1 MDIRSHIMRF
11 RTNRKNHNRSNPLG
25 MIGLLIALLISMI
38 AAGGVIFG
46 VYLYSEITDN
56 LPPPVML
63 ERLLDPPDGSLL
75 EPTKI
80 FDKTGEAVLWQFE
93 NPLVEYRR
101 YLNITDG
108 SMLFYQE
115 VSRNLINAFLAA
127 QDPEYFNKPETFL
140 VGIWDNQADPIPEK
154 MVEELLLWNETDHP
168 YREIRINLL
177 ADQIVG
183 RYGREKVLEW
193 FLNNAYFG
201 NQIYGVNQAAL
212 IYFGKSAA
220 DLDLAESA
228 LLAAVANYP
237 SLNPY
242 DSQEAAK
249 ENQEIVLGL
258 MTQAGLITRTEE
270 TRAIQKQ
277 LIYPDPETAAGD
289 YIPAFVAYILKEADE
304 FIPRDRLIRGGYR
317 IISTLDYALQQELEC
332 TAELMTDRVYGND
345 PDLDPNC
352 QAARLLPKYSGPYL
366 NGSDQLEI
374 GLVLLDPLSGE
385 LLAMVGP
392 SNLNTPRNPG
402 TTLTPF
408 LYLNYFTQGFEPA
421 SLVWDIPLDDVSMS
435 EQELHPGCEQD
446 CEFKGPVNIRTAM
459 INDYLSPAKQLWESQ
474 GNNQIENT
482 LTLFG
487 FSLGKEICLDCEIF
501 SDGPE
506 LNIIDLAQ
514 GYGVFVNQG
523 FLRGR
528 STGGSILDVQ
538 PAAILNIEDQ
548 SGWSSFYDLGFVE
561 NKIINEQLAYM
572 VNHILSDEISREN
585 GDIFKIGRPAGV
597 KTGFVPESES
607 AWVIGYTPSQ
617 VTAIWAGNPVAKN
630 QAQADYIQISSA
642 LWRAITQQLS
652 RGQESSGWV
661 MPAGISTLDVCY
673 PSGMLPGENCPREV
687 REVFIEGNEPQGVD
701 TLYQALEINRE
712 TGLLASVFTPGQLI
726 EERVYLDLPPEAL
739 SWAEGAGIS
748 TPPTLYDLD
757 SRVNEIEGFSISTPD
772 NLSFINERVRIIGS
786 IPEDG
791 FRSARLQYGFGMNP
805 GSWLQIGP
813 EITSPADNIRLGT
826 WNTADLEDGVY
837 AIQLVLIRDN
847 QQIDKV
853 SLVVSVDNSPPEIS
867 LITDLTRIL
876 HYERGKDLIF
886 EVGFENKFEI
896 SRVDFFLNGNL
907 LSSRKINPYLYPWEM
922 QPGSYELGVK
932 AYDQAGNQSELSV
945 EFIVLAD

>member
-25 MIGLLIALLISMI
+25 MIGLLIALLISI
-38 AAGGVIFG
+38 ITAGGVIYG
-46 VYLYSEITDN
+46 VYRYAEITDN
-56 LPPPVML
+56 LPPPDMM
-63 ERLLDPPDGSLL
+63 ERLLNPPDGSLL

-80 FDKTGEAVLWQFE
+80 FDKTGEIVLWQFE

-115 VSRNLINAFLAA
+115 VSRDLINASLAS
-127 QDPEYFNKPETFL
+127 QDPEYFNKSETFL
-140 VGIWDNQADPIPEK
+140 VGILDNQADPIPEK
-154 MVEELLLWNETDHP
+154 MVEEFLLWNETDHP
-168 YREIRINLL
+168 YRKIRINLL
-177 ADQIVG
+177 ADQIVA

-193 FLNNAYFG
+193 YLNSAYFG
-201 NQIYGVNQAAL
+201 NQIYGVYQAAL
-212 IYFGKSAA
+212 IYFRKSAA
-220 DLDLAESA
+220 DLDLAEAA
-228 LLAAVANYP
+228 LLAAVAKYP

-242 DSQEAAK
+242 DSPEAAK

-258 MTQAGLITRTEE
+258 MTKAGLITKPEE
-270 TRAIQKQ
+270 TRALQIQ
-277 LIYPDPETAAGD
+277 LIYPDPETEAGD
-289 YIPAFVAYILKEADE
+289 YIPGFVAYILKEADE

-317 IISTLDYALQQELEC
+317 IISTLDYAIQQELEC
-332 TAELMTDRVYGND
+332 TVELMTARVYGND
-345 PDLDPNC
+345 PDLDPDC

-374 GLVLLDPLSGE
+374 DLVLLDPLSGE
-385 LLAMVGP
+385 LLGMVGP
-392 SNLNTPRNPG
+392 SNLDAPRNPG

-408 LYLNYFTQGFEPA
+408 LYLNYFTRGFEPA
-421 SLVWDIPLDDVSMS
+421 SLVWDIPLDDVSLS
-435 EQELHPGCEQD
+435 EPELHPGCEGD

-474 GNNQIENT
+474 GKNQIENT

-487 FSLGKEICLDCEIF
+487 FSLGTEICLDCEIF
-501 SDGPE
+501 SDGPK
-506 LNIIDLAQ
+506 LTIIDLAQ

-528 STGGSILDVQ
+528 NTGESNMKVQ
-538 PAAILNIEDQ
+538 PAAILNIKDQ
-548 SGWSSFYDLGFVE
+548 SGWSSFNDLDFVE

-572 VNHILSDEISREN
+572 VNHILSDEISRVN
-585 GDIFKIGRPAGV
+585 GDVFKIGRPAGV

-617 VTAIWAGNPVAKN
+617 VTTIWAGNPTEN
-630 QAQADYIQISSA
+630 DQAQADYNQISSA

-652 RGQESSGWV
+652 RGQESSGWE

-687 REVFIEGNEPQGVD
+687 REIFIEGNEPQGVD
-701 TLYQALEINRE
+701 TLYQVLEVNRE
-712 TGLLASVFTPGQLI
+712 TGLLSTVFTPGQLI
-726 EERVYLDLPPEAL
+726 EERIYLDFPSEAL
-739 SWAEGAGIS
+739 SWAEQAGLS

-757 SRVNEIEGFSISTPD
+757 SRVIEIEGFSISTPD
-772 NLSFINERVRIIGS
+772 NLSFVNEQVRILGS

-813 EITSPADNIRLGT
+813 EITSPADNIRLGNWDT
-826 WNTADLEDGVY
+826 TDLEDGVY

-867 LITDLTRIL
+867 LKTDLARIL
-876 HYERGKDLIF
+876 PYERGKDLIF
-886 EVGFENKFEI
+886 EVGFENNSEI
-896 SRVDFFLNGNL
+896 LRVDFYINGDL
-907 LSSRKINPYLYPWEM
+907 LSSRKTAPYLYLWKM

-945 EFIVLAD
+945 EFIIQVD